1 MGGELR
7 CKAFVLSQRLVLA
20 RWDEQAFLDDFD
32 TYLVPLDM
40 LEERAGLTFA
50 DLWADVPAAE
60 LREPGAPVLVEDVG
74 QVAW

>member
-1 MGGELR
+1 MDGELR

-40 LEERAGLTFA
+40 LEERTGLTFA
-50 DLWADVPAAE
+50 GLWADVRAAE
-60 LREPGAPVLVEDVG
+60 LRQPGGPVLVEEAG
-74 QVAW
+74 QVDW